1 MGGLNIDF
9 TPLVRKISAEQII
22 VNLGGCDIYFV
33 RSFPRILDVQLA
45 PNCTAIGFTMED
57 GAPIRFNGVDRP
69 DPMIAIGGEGAAYTA
84 VERGTRRYVS
94 IVFTPP
100 VKDRGWP
107 QVGANFQV
115 LQTTPAS
122 QQRLRELMIQ
132 ILMVVGKMDDSI
144 LVNDVSPAIRESL
157 LSCIDG
163 VFAEIAPSKWTVKA
177 NSIRQFKILQEIQA
191 VLAASLGRPIYSE
204 EIAREV
210 GISVRTMHDTILRYC
225 GMSLHRYLRL
235 RRLWLVR
242 RQLLAGADSVKA
254 TALAFGFW
262 HLGDFSASY
271 RLQFGEMP
279 SETLARSRRA

>member
-1 MGGLNIDF
+1 MDGLNIDF
-9 TPLVRKISAEQII
+9 TPLVRKISAEQVII
-22 VNLGGCDIYFV
+22 NLGGCDIYFV

-45 PNCTAIGFTMED
+45 PNCTAVGFTMED
-57 GAPIRFNGVDRP
+57 GAPIRFNGVEWP
-69 DPMIAIGGEGAAYTA
+69 DPMIAIGGDGAAYTA

-94 IVFTPP
+94 IVFTPS

-107 QVGANFQV
+107 QVGPSFQV
-115 LQTTPAS
+115 LQATPAS
-122 QQRLRELMIQ
+122 QHRLRELMIQ
-132 ILMVVGKMDDSI
+132 ILVVTGKADDSI
-144 LVNDVSPAIRESL
+144 LVSDASFAIRESL

-163 VFAEIAPSKWTVKA
+163 VFAEIVPSKWIARA
-177 NSIRQFKILQEIQA
+177 NSIRQFKTFQDIQA
-191 VLAASLGRPIYSE
+191 VLAGSLGQPIYSE
-204 EIAREV
+204 DIAREV

-271 RLQFGEMP
+271 RLQFGETP